1 MKVYIS
7 GKMTGLTKKH
17 YSENF
22 SKAERLLTSKGCE
35 VVNPCAI
42 DGLPFSRE
50 EYLKIDLLLIY
61 FCDAIYMLKNWED
74 SEGAK
79 KELEEAKDL
88 GLEIMYEGE
97 EIYGVSNT

>member
-1 MKVYIS
+1 
-7 GKMTGLTKKH
+7 
-17 YSENF
+17 
-22 SKAERLLTSKGCE
+22 
-35 VVNPCAI
+35 
-42 DGLPFSRE
+42 
-50 EYLKIDLLLIY
+50 
-61 FCDAIYMLKNWED
+61 MLKNWED